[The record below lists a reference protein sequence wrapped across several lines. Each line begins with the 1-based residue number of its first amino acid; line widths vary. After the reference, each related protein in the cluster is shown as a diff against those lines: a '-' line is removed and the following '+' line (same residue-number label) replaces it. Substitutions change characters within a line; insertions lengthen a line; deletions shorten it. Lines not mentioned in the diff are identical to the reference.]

1 MDILIY
7 ILITFWQQC
16 FLFLENWRS
25 YLNIAIFCCMPVR
38 IAFTCLSIKR
48 IFITINRIVTILLR
62 EILAQIFIAPKM
74 RFSIYQRFNVEF
86 LQISNFIEIKF
97 QSKFLFFF
105 LQIYSLNFISI
116 SALFSSCFFDY
127 THYTHNT
134 SCVISHSIV
143 INHVPE

>member
-74 RFSIYQRFNVEF
+74 HFSIYQRFNVEF

-105 LQIYSLNFISI
+105 SSN
-116 SALFSSCFFDY
+116 LFVKFYINIRTLLLLFFWLH
-127 THYTHNT
+127 TLHT
-134 SCVISHSIV
+134 
-143 INHVPE
+143 

>member
-25 YLNIAIFCCMPVR
+25 YLNIAIFCCMPVG

-105 LQIYSLNFISI
+105 SSN
-116 SALFSSCFFDY
+116 LFVKFYINIRTLLLLFFWLH
-127 THYTHNT
+127 TLHT
-134 SCVISHSIV
+134 
-143 INHVPE
+143 

>member
-74 RFSIYQRFNVEF
+74 RFSIYQRFNVQF

-97 QSKFLFFF
+97 QSNFFFF

-127 THYTHNT
+127 THNT

>member
-74 RFSIYQRFNVEF
+74 RFSIYQRFNVQF

-105 LQIYSLNFISI
+105 SSN
-116 SALFSSCFFDY
+116 LFVKFYINIRTLLLLFFWLH
-127 THYTHNT
+127 TLHT
-134 SCVISHSIV
+134 
-143 INHVPE
+143 

>member
-1 MDILIY
+1 MMDILIY

-48 IFITINRIVTILLR
+48 IFITINRIVTILLQ

-74 RFSIYQRFNVEF
+74 RFSIYQRFNVQF

-105 LQIYSLNFISI
+105 SSN
-116 SALFSSCFFDY
+116 LFVKFYINIRTLLLLFFWLH
-127 THYTHNT
+127 T
-134 SCVISHSIV
+134 
-143 INHVPE
+143 